1 MFVWSGFDF
10 LGEPV
15 PYAWPAR
22 SSYYGI
28 VDLAGFPK
36 DVYYLYQ
43 SEWTTKPVLHLFPHW
58 NHIKGDTVDVWAYY
72 NNADEVE
79 LFLNGKSLG
88 SKSKTTDVLHVR
100 WRVPYQPGVLKAI
113 SKKNGKAILAKEIRT
128 SGAPAKIHLVADR
141 TKIKANET
149 DLSFIT
155 VKLVDKDGNLVPD
168 ADQLIEFSVTG
179 AGFLAGTD
187 NGFQADTT
195 SLKSHKRKTW
205 KGMALAIIQSQ
216 AKKGN
221 ITVTAKSA
229 GLGMSVIS
237 LKSE

>member
-10 LGEPV
+10 IGEPV

-58 NHIKGDTVDVWAYY
+58 NWKQGDTVDVWAYY

-79 LFLNGKSLG
+79 LFLNGISLG
-88 SKSKTTDVLHVR
+88 SKSKTKDVLHVK
-100 WRVPYQPGVLKAI
+100 WRVPYQPGLLKAV
-113 SKKNGKAILAKEIRT
+113 STKNGKVILTKEIRT
-128 SGAPAKIHLVADR
+128 SGAPATIQLIADR
-141 TKIKANET
+141 TNIKADGT
-149 DLSFIT
+149 DMSFIT
-155 VKLVDKDGNLVPD
+155 ARLLDKHGNLVPN
-168 ADQLIEFSVTG
+168 ADQLIQFTVTG
-179 AGFLAGTD
+179 TGFLAGTD
-187 NGFQADTT
+187 NGFPADST
-195 SLKSHKRKTW
+195 SLKYHKRKTW
-205 KGMALAIIQSQ
+205 KGMALAIVQSQ
-216 AKKGN
+216 RKKGN

-229 GLGMSVIS
+229 GLPISVIS
-237 LKSE
+237 VKSE